1 MYQDAIIEMIT
12 WPVLIIIS
20 YAVIR
25 FVLKKYESKMESQQ
39 DSE

>member
-1 MYQDAIIEMIT
+1 MYQDAIIEMLT

-20 YAVIR
+20 YAAIR